1 MERRLG
7 RRPPQSRA
15 RRRGGMDLEPC
26 RFTLSR
32 RHSDRRPLPCSRTS
46 LEVSSRPTPHDQVQ
60 QKRWMMYHQNRL
72 DKGRI
77 EKLVRSLR
85 SLEGRDPELPEAI
98 RIEANYFERNATRMR
113 YPKFRQ
119 QHLFVGSG
127 VIEAGCN
134 TIIGSRTKQSG
145 MFWTVRGA
153 SAIITLPCCQLNG
166 RFEDYWE
173 ARRA

>member
-1 MERRLG
+1 LVQTTERYCA
-7 RRPPQSRA
+7 Q
-15 RRRGGMDLEPC
+15 
-26 RFTLSR
+26 
-32 RHSDRRPLPCSRTS
+32 
-46 LEVSSRPTPHDQVQ
+46 Q

-77 EKLVRSLR
+77 EKWVRSLR
-85 SLEGRDPELPEAI
+85 SLEVRDPELREAI
-98 RIEANYFERNATRMR
+98 RIEANYFERNAARMR

-127 VIEAGCN
+127 VIEAGCK

-153 SAIITLPCCQLNG
+153 NAIITLRCCQLDR
-166 RFEDYWE
+166 RFEEYWE